1 MRRSSTL
8 PTLLGFF
15 CISGVIWLAACSTD
29 RPTAPAS
36 VDPSVSASRGVQ
48 SPARRCQVAAQWQII
63 ELFKPKDLGKAIVG
77 FVKIDNDLL
86 RRRNSDA
93 INDMYAEW
101 KFTLDNYYAGDLR
114 GGTSAQTQKKTLAFG
129 SALYCL
135 VGLDGSALTLDST
148 PLDADNVVKVVM
160 PSSTDQTIVTG
171 SKHAGLLIPGGTL
184 SQPVTISISIIP
196 APYTFPAGPLNTKL
210 DQYGPF
216 FEFKVIPEQTFATPV
231 VAAACLQTPAGDQ
244 PPSSVDLAHNVGTGI
259 EILPQVPVPFL
270 VCGATALAPQPSV
283 FDLARNGEYG
293 RAVKR
298 LGSAALSIF
307 TPTPAYALV
316 SSGVGGKTS
325 SFSPF
330 GGVDTAVV
338 VKMPANFPPQP
349 QTAAGGSSVA
359 SAPSALVQTVNGHTP
374 LGGASVTFMV
384 ASGGGSLGAPTSST
398 RTTTL
403 TVTSDA
409 TTGLATV
416 PNWTLGVGPANS
428 VTANASF
435 TLPTSISGF
444 PTTGIG
450 TGAALVVFGNPLT
463 FTANSTDI
471 IPYEGTGYMYLSGA
485 DGIAPGFEQPN
496 FAATPQNGWSTGVG
510 AFASTN
516 LAASCS
522 ALIGSAGT
530 TWPNNPAGPTDMLLR
545 KTFTLPA
552 WWTAGLTVGI
562 AIDNDFKAYVDGVNV
577 TPTGAAGYD
586 PGSGFVMHDNCA
598 ARDSYTFPIPSLG
611 GSHVLAIRAR
621 DRGTAAYVDTRVRA
635 TP

>member
-1 MRRSSTL
+1 MHRSSPL
-8 PTLLGFF
+8 SALLGVF
-15 CISGVIWLAACSTD
+15 IPGVLLLAACSTD
-29 RPTAPAS
+29 RQTAPAS
-36 VDPSVSASRGVQ
+36 TAASASASRGAQ
-48 SPARRCQVAAQWQII
+48 SSSPACQVATHSQIVD
-63 ELFKPKDLGKAIVG
+63 LFGPGDIGKATVG
-77 FVKIDNDLL
+77 FVRIENDL
-86 RRRNSDA
+86 RQHRNSDA

-101 KFTLDNYYAGDLR
+101 KFTLDNYYADDLR
-114 GGTSAQTQKKTLAFG
+114 GGMSTLTQTKTLAFG

-148 PLDADNVVKVVM
+148 PLGPDNVVAVVM
-160 PSSTDQTIVTG
+160 PSSNDQTIVTG
-171 SKHAGLLIPGGTL
+171 SKHAGLLVPGGTL
-184 SQPVTISISIIP
+184 SQPVTISISILP
-196 APYTFPAGPLNTKL
+196 ATYTFPAGPLNTKL

-216 FEFKVIPEQTFATPV
+216 FEFKVIPQQTFATPV
-231 VAAACLQTPAGDQ
+231 VAAACLQTPTGDQ

-259 EILPQVPVPFL
+259 QILPRVAVPFL

-293 RAVKR
+293 RAAKR
-298 LGSAALSIF
+298 LGSDALGLFS
-307 TPTPAYALV
+307 PTPAYALV
-316 SSGVGGKTS
+316 SSGVGGKTT

-338 VKMPANFPPQP
+338 VKSPANFPAQP
-349 QTAAGGSSVA
+349 QTAPAGSSVA

-374 LGGASVTFMV
+374 LGGASVTFDV
-384 ASGGGSLGAPTSST
+384 ASGGGSLGPASSST
-398 RTTTL
+398 RTTSVTL
-403 TVTSDA
+403 TTDA
-409 TTGLATV
+409 NGLATV

-435 TLPTSISGF
+435 TLPANISGF
-444 PTTGIG
+444 PTSGL
-450 TGAALVVFGNPLT
+450 GASAAVVVSGNPLT
-463 FTANSTDI
+463 FTATSTDV
-471 IPYEGTGYMYLSGA
+471 IPYEASGYVYLSGA

-496 FAATPQNGWSTGVG
+496 FAATPQNGWSTGG
-510 AFASTN
+510 AAFASSN

-522 ALIGSAGT
+522 ALTASVGT
-530 TWPNNPAGPTDMLLR
+530 IWPNNPSGPTDMLLR

-577 TPTGAAGYD
+577 TPTSAPGYD
-586 PGSGFVMHDNCA
+586 PASGFVMHDNCA
-598 ARDSYTFPIPSLG
+598 TRDSYTFPIPSLG

-621 DRGTAAYVDTRVRA
+621 DRGTAAYVDTRIRV